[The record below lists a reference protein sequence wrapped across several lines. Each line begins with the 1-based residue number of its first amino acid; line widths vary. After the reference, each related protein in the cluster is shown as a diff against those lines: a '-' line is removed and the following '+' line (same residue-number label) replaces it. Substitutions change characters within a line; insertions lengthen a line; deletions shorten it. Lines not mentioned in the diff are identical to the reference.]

1 MVYIL
6 VHRVFV
12 LVFCL
17 SQSLASSTL
26 MFSCTAGVFLSCSLV
41 LSAFKLSPS
50 LSLYCNVRD
59 KSMLLPC
66 KGTYVLYMYYLT

>member
-17 SQSLASSTL
+17 SRSLASSAL
-26 MFSCTAGVFLSCSLV
+26 MFSCTAGVFQVV
-41 LSAFKLSPS
+41 LSYFALSNFLL

-59 KSMLLPC
+59 ESMILLC